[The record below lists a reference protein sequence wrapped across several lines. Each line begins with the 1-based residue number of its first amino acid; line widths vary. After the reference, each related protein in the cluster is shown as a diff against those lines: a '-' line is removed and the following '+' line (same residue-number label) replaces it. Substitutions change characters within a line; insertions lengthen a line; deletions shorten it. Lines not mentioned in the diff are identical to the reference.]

1 MSPRRHFGL
10 LLTALLMLSL
20 VAAAPTLAS
29 PSSAGAAKA
38 KKCKKGYKHPSKKSK
53 KCVKIK
59 KKAAAPIKVPVAV
72 DFLEG
77 SKAMIDVGGAVRD
90 VPLKGRLTGFIAG
103 KIDLTKDT
111 TVQLSGGE
119 IKPGVADL
127 LTADCK
133 GTQVVTARLNPA
145 SVVKLDPAAKN
156 TATLK
161 VSGDVSAQATT
172 IIRYVLDVPNGDCSA
187 PLVPA
192 GYSDLPASFALSGKL
207 NPQTGLTALALDSP
221 PVPYTAG
228 LCTTPGDPLQPC
240 GGALTQM
247 PITIATHLVSA
258 VDLSPQP

>member
-29 PSSAGAAKA
+29 PTADASA
-38 KKCKKGYKHPSKKSK
+38 KKCKKGYKRQSKKPK

-59 KKAAAPIKVPVAV
+59 KKVAAPIKVPVAV
-72 DFLEG
+72 DFLAG
-77 SKAMIDVGGAVRD
+77 SKAILDLGEGNVRD
-90 VPLKGRLTGFIAG
+90 VPLTGRLKGYITG

-111 TVQLSGGE
+111 TVTLASGE
-119 IKPGVADL
+119 IKPGVTDL
-127 LTADCK
+127 LTATCN
-133 GTQVVTARLNPA
+133 GAQAVSARLNPA
-145 SVVKLDPAAKN
+145 SVVKLDPTAKN

-161 VSGDVSAQATT
+161 VNGEVSAQAST
-172 IIRYVLDVPNGDCSA
+172 IIRYVLDVAGSDCAA
-187 PLVPA
+187 PLAPA
-192 GYSDLPASFALSGKL
+192 GYSDLPASFSLKGKL
-207 NPQTGLTALALDSP
+207 GPTTGLTALELDSP
-221 PVPYTAG
+221 AVPYTAG
-228 LCTTPGDPLQPC
+228 LCTTQGDPLQPC